1 MENRTRAGIA
11 NIVVGSLITI
21 FFLFGLGIAWLV
33 PVLIA
38 DPGTFIEIISQFST
52 ARLSLL
58 GLCAVPF
65 LYGLFT
71 IYRGIS
77 MLTGWKFS
85 NAASSFL
92 GDILQFAKDMGGG
105 GARGGRSGETGKD
118 RKN

>member
-1 MENRTRAGIA
+1 MDNWKRAGIS
-11 NIVVGSLITI
+11 NIAVGSFITV

-38 DPGTFIEIISQFST
+38 DPGKFIEVISQFST

-105 GARGGRSGETGKD
+105 GARGGRQGETGKD
-118 RKN
+118 GKN